1 MRVILFS
8 FLHMYLQNSFQKTN
22 YKCLRKKIIIEQK
35 NDFLLC
41 TTLIKRDHNIID
53 NGLIMIFHV
62 FMKVYN

>member
-35 NDFLLC
+35 NDFLMC

-53 NGLIMIFHV
+53 NMD
-62 FMKVYN
+62 